1 MTGVR
6 ERDAVVVGAGFA
18 GLSAAQELHRAGC
31 DVLVLEA
38 RGRVGGRAFTRF
50 LPDGTQLDLGGQWI
64 SSGQLRISELV
75 RRHGIAT
82 YPTPEYGSSVIDYD
96 GEHLTAL
103 PDEVTALLREL
114 DALCGHVPVKA
125 PWTAADA
132 VAWDRQ
138 TFATWL
144 EATGAPEAARRYVGR
159 VVSGGLL
166 AGSPSETSLLE
177 TLFYLASGGGTA
189 ALLGFR
195 GGAQETRVVGGAQEI
210 AERMAADLPDGTVRL
225 SEPVT
230 GITHDH
236 SGVRVTTTLGEYRA
250 ARAVI
255 ALPPVLAGSLRYDPP
270 LSALRAGVLQ
280 HMTAGTALKV
290 HAVYSEPF
298 WRDEGLS
305 GVSTS
310 ATGVLTE
317 TVDNTPPEAPRA
329 VLTAFVYGDDAAH
342 LRTRPH
348 GERRESI
355 TRRLGELFSARAAEP
370 EEFIEFD
377 WLGQEWTRGC
387 FSGHFTPGGWTA
399 FGSALRLP
407 EGALHW
413 AGTETA
419 VHGNGYFEGAVESGH
434 RAAREVLH
442 ALGSHGDGAERPL

>member
-1 MTGVR
+1 MTGVN
-6 ERDAVVVGAGFA
+6 EHDVVVVGAGFA

-31 DVLVLEA
+31 SVLVLEA
-38 RGRVGGRAFTRF
+38 RGRVGGRALTRF

-64 SSGQLRISELV
+64 SSGQIRISELV
-75 RRHGIAT
+75 RHHGIAT
-82 YPTPEYGSSVIDYD
+82 YPTSQYGSSVIDYD

-103 PDEVTALLREL
+103 PDEVTALFRDL
-114 DALCGHVPVKA
+114 DTLCGHVPVKS

-144 EATGAPEAARRYVGR
+144 DETDAPDAAKRYVGR
-159 VVSGGLL
+159 VISGGLL

-230 GITHDH
+230 GIAHDH
-236 SGVRVTTTLGEYRA
+236 SGVRVTTLLGEHCA

-255 ALPPVLAGSLRYDPP
+255 ALPPVLAGSLGYDPP
-270 LSALRAGVLQ
+270 LSAVRAGVLQ

-290 HAVYSEPF
+290 HAVYPEPF

-310 ATGVLTE
+310 VTGVLTE

-342 LRTRPH
+342 LRTRPP

-355 TRRLGELFSARAAEP
+355 TRRLGELFTERAAEP

-407 EGALHW
+407 EGTLHW

-442 ALGSHGDGAERPL
+442 SLDSH